1 MCLGLSGKV
10 CLIWSWV
17 KLDFLSIT
25 FSNITCNTLDTIN
38 IVLILRKFKAL
49 KFYQGFSRPRIF
61 QFFIKANFFQIG
73 DTKIFLRSR
82 LFFFGLESRV
92 TSESVSLIFIQD
104 ILFFRLGI
112 LELCPKVTLVSSQ
125 MCPDFHI
132 SREKKQKKWRKS
144 KTGGRRDSWPVT
156 KLSLTSNWISSL
168 MWSSRCN
175 WRSG

>member
-10 CLIWSWV
+10 CLTWSWV

-49 KFYQGFSRPRIF
+49 KFYQGFSQPRIF

-82 LFFFGLESRV
+82 LFFFWIGVSCHVWVRFTHFHSRHLV
-92 TSESVSLIFIQD
+92 FPTRCSWTLSESDPCVISNVSRFSY
-104 ILFFRLGI
+104 F
-112 LELCPKVTLVSSQ
+112 
-125 MCPDFHI
+125 
-132 SREKKQKKWRKS
+132 SREKTEKMTKVKNRRQKRFWAR
-144 KTGGRRDSWPVT
+144 
-156 KLSLTSNWISSL
+156 N
-168 MWSSRCN
+168 
-175 WRSG
+175 